1 MIRVDSV
8 DTPWTPDWTLITG
21 LIYLFI
27 NDLHIEWT
35 LWTLKNKGIKGII
48 NVNRYRCVI
57 LSKRCPLRPQHT
69 LLINY
74 IILMGV
80 HLCVH
85 PLSMVSTFRNR
96 RKNHEIL

>member
-27 NDLHIEWT
+27 NDLQIEWT

-57 LSKRCPLRPQHT
+57 LSKRCPPCLEHT
-69 LLINY
+69 LLYNN
-74 IILMGV
+74 IILTGV
-80 HLCVH
+80 HLSVH
-85 PLSMVSTFRNR
+85 PLSKVSTFLN
-96 RKNHEIL
+96 KGEDL

>member
-8 DTPWTPDWTLITG
+8 DTLWTPDWTLIKG

-27 NDLHIEWT
+27 NDLYIEWT

-48 NVNRYRCVI
+48 NFNRYRCGI
-57 LSKRCPLRPQHT
+57 PSKRCPLRPQRT

-74 IILMGV
+74 IILMCV

>member
-69 LLINY
+69 LHINN
-74 IILMGV
+74 IILMSV

-85 PLSMVSTFRNR
+85 LLSTVSTFKLR
-96 RKNHEIL
+96 RKNYEIL